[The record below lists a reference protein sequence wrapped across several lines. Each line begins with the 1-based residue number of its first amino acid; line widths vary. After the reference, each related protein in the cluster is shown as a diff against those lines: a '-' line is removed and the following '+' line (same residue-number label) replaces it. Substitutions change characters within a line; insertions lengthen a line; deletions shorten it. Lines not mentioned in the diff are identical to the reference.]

1 MLGYIGRR
9 VLQIIPLLV
18 ALSVIIFIVIQ
29 LPPGDYLTMYIQQLR
44 NTGAAVSESEIAN
57 LTRLYALDRPLHEQ
71 YFQWIWSILTRGD
84 FGMSFQWNR
93 PVAELIGERL
103 LLTMVIST
111 ATLLFT
117 WLVSLPIGI
126 YSATHQ
132 YSVGD
137 YVMTLIG
144 FIGISLPGFLI
155 ALVLMYSVF
164 AVTGTAITGLFS
176 PQYIDTPWSWPK
188 IADALKHVWLP
199 MVIVGLSG
207 TASLIRTMR
216 AMMLDELQQQY
227 VITARARGVA
237 ERTLLFRYPVRLAL
251 NPMIST
257 IGWLLPTIVSGEA
270 LVSIVLNMPTTGP
283 MLLQSLLAQ
292 DMYLAG
298 SILLVTSTLTV
309 IGTLLSDILLAWLDP
324 RIRFGA
330 VAEEA

>member
-9 VLQIIPLLV
+9 VLQIIPLLI
-18 ALSVIIFIVIQ
+18 ALSVIIFLVIQ
-29 LPPGDYLTMYIQQLR
+29 LPPGDYLTIYIQQLR
-44 NTGAAVSESEIAN
+44 NTGAVVSESEIAN
-57 LTRLYALDRPLHEQ
+57 LTELYALDKPIYEQ
-71 YFQWIWSILTRGD
+71 YFRWISNILLRGD

-93 PVAELIGERL
+93 PVTELISERL
-103 LLTMVIST
+103 ALTMTISIL
-111 ATLLFT
+111 TLIFT
-117 WLVSLPIGI
+117 WFVSLPIGI

-132 YSVGD
+132 YSIGD
-137 YVMTLIG
+137 YLLTFIG

-155 ALVLMYSVF
+155 ALVLMYGVF
-164 AVTGTAITGLFS
+164 ASTGVAITGLFS
-176 PQYIDTPWSWPK
+176 PQYIDAPWSVDK
-188 IADALKHVWLP
+188 VVDALKHVWLP
-199 MVIVGLSG
+199 MIIVGLAG

-227 VITARARGVA
+227 VVTARARGVK
-237 ERTLLFRYPVRLAL
+237 ERKLLFKYPVRLAL

-283 MLLQSLLAQ
+283 LLLQSLLAQ

-298 SILLVTSTLTV
+298 SILLITSTLTV

-330 VAEEA
+330 VAAEA

>member
-1 MLGYIGRR
+1 MAGYIGRR
-9 VLQIIPLLV
+9 VLQIIPLLF

-29 LPPGDYLTMYIQQLR
+29 LPPGDYLTMYMQQLR
-44 NTGAAVSESEIAN
+44 NVGAAVSESEIAN
-57 LTRLYALDRPLHEQ
+57 LTQLYALDRPIYEQ
-71 YFQWIWSILTRGD
+71 YYRWITNILLSGD

-93 PVAELIGERL
+93 PVAELVGERL
-103 LLTMVIST
+103 LLTMTISI

-117 WLVSLPIGI
+117 WIVSLPIGI

-132 YSVGD
+132 YSLGD
-137 YVMTLIG
+137 YALTFIG

-155 ALVLMYSVF
+155 ALVIMYSVF

-176 PQYIDTPWSWPK
+176 PQFIAAPWSWAK
-188 IADALKHVWLP
+188 IEDALKHVWLP

-227 VITARARGVA
+227 VTTARARGVK
-237 ERTLLFRYPVRLAL
+237 ERKLLFKYPVRLAL

-298 SILLVTSTLTV
+298 SILLITSTLTV

>member
-1 MLGYIGRR
+1 M
-9 VLQIIPLLV
+9 
-18 ALSVIIFIVIQ
+18 
-29 LPPGDYLTMYIQQLR
+29 QQLR
-44 NTGAAVSESEIAN
+44 NVGAAVSESEIAN
-57 LTRLYALDRPLHEQ
+57 LTQLYALDRPIYEQ
-71 YFQWIWSILTRGD
+71 YYRWITNILLRGD

-93 PVAELIGERL
+93 PVAELVGERL
-103 LLTMVIST
+103 LLTMTISI

-117 WLVSLPIGI
+117 WIVSLPIGI

-132 YSVGD
+132 YSLGD
-137 YVMTLIG
+137 YALTFIG

-155 ALVLMYSVF
+155 ALVIMYSVF

-176 PQYIDTPWSWPK
+176 PQFIAAPWSWAK
-188 IADALKHVWLP
+188 IEDALKHVWLP

-227 VITARARGVA
+227 VTTARARGVK
-237 ERTLLFRYPVRLAL
+237 ERKLLFKYPVRLAL

-298 SILLVTSTLTV
+298 SILLITSTLTV

>member
-9 VLQIIPLLV
+9 VLQIIPLLI
-18 ALSVIIFIVIQ
+18 ALSVIIFLVIQ
-29 LPPGDYLTMYIQQLR
+29 LPPGDYLTIYIQQLR
-44 NTGAAVSESEIAN
+44 NTGAVVSESEIAN
-57 LTRLYALDRPLHEQ
+57 LTELYALDKPIYEQ
-71 YFQWIWSILTRGD
+71 YFRWISNILLRGD

-103 LLTMVIST
+103 ALTMTISIL
-111 ATLLFT
+111 TLIFT
-117 WLVSLPIGI
+117 WFVSLPIGI

-137 YVMTLIG
+137 YLLTFIG

-155 ALVLMYSVF
+155 ALVLMYGVF
-164 AVTGTAITGLFS
+164 AHTGVAITGLFS
-176 PQYIDTPWSWPK
+176 PQYIDAPWSTDK
-188 IADALKHVWLP
+188 VVDALKHVWLP
-199 MVIVGLSG
+199 MIIVGLAG

-227 VITARARGVA
+227 VVTARARGVK
-237 ERTLLFRYPVRLAL
+237 ERKLLFKYPVRLAL

-283 MLLQSLLAQ
+283 LLLQSLLAQ

-298 SILLVTSTLTV
+298 SILLITSTLTV

-330 VAEEA
+330 VTAEA

>member
-1 MLGYIGRR
+1 MAGYIGRR
-9 VLQIIPLLV
+9 VLQIIPLLF

-29 LPPGDYLTMYIQQLR
+29 LPPGDYLTMYMQQLR
-44 NTGAAVSESEIAN
+44 NVGAAVSESEIAN
-57 LTRLYALDRPLHEQ
+57 LTQLYALDRPIYEQ
-71 YFQWIWSILTRGD
+71 YYRWITNILLRGD

-93 PVAELIGERL
+93 PVAELVGERL
-103 LLTMVIST
+103 LLTMTISI

-117 WLVSLPIGI
+117 WIVSLPIGI

-132 YSVGD
+132 YSLGD
-137 YVMTLIG
+137 YALTFIG

-155 ALVLMYSVF
+155 ALVIMYSVF

-176 PQYIDTPWSWPK
+176 PQFIAAPWSWAK
-188 IADALKHVWLP
+188 IEDALKHVWLP

-227 VITARARGVA
+227 VTTARARGVK
-237 ERTLLFRYPVRLAL
+237 ERKLLFKYPVRLAL

-298 SILLVTSTLTV
+298 SILLITSTLTV

>member
-9 VLQIIPLLV
+9 VLQIIPLLI
-18 ALSVIIFIVIQ
+18 ALSVIIFLVIQ
-29 LPPGDYLTMYIQQLR
+29 LPPGDYLTIYIQQLR
-44 NTGAAVSESEIAN
+44 NTGAVVSESEIAN
-57 LTRLYALDRPLHEQ
+57 LTELYALDKPIYEQ
-71 YFQWIWSILTRGD
+71 YFRWISNILLRGD

-103 LLTMVIST
+103 ALTMTISIL
-111 ATLLFT
+111 TLIFT
-117 WLVSLPIGI
+117 WFVSLPIGI

-137 YVMTLIG
+137 YLLTFIG

-155 ALVLMYSVF
+155 ALVLMYGVF
-164 AVTGTAITGLFS
+164 AHTGVAITGLFS
-176 PQYIDTPWSWPK
+176 PQYIDAPWSVDK
-188 IADALKHVWLP
+188 VVDALKHVWLP
-199 MVIVGLSG
+199 MIIVGLAG

-227 VITARARGVA
+227 VVTARARGVK
-237 ERTLLFRYPVRLAL
+237 ERKLLFKYPVRLAL

-283 MLLQSLLAQ
+283 LLLQSLLAQ

-298 SILLVTSTLTV
+298 SILLITSTLTV

-330 VAEEA
+330 VAAEA

>member
-9 VLQIIPLLV
+9 VLQIIPLLI
-18 ALSVIIFIVIQ
+18 ALSVIIFLVIQ
-29 LPPGDYLTMYIQQLR
+29 LPPGDYLTIYIQQLR
-44 NTGAAVSESEIAN
+44 NTGAVVSESEIAN
-57 LTRLYALDRPLHEQ
+57 LTELYALDKPIYEQ
-71 YFQWIWSILTRGD
+71 YFRWISIILLRGD

-103 LLTMVIST
+103 ALTMTISIL
-111 ATLLFT
+111 TLIFT
-117 WLVSLPIGI
+117 WFVSLPIGI

-137 YVMTLIG
+137 YLLTFIG

-164 AVTGTAITGLFS
+164 AHTGVAITGLFS
-176 PQYIDTPWSWPK
+176 PQYIDAPWSADK
-188 IADALKHVWLP
+188 VADALKHVWLP
-199 MVIVGLSG
+199 MIIVGLAG

-227 VITARARGVA
+227 VVTARARGVK
-237 ERTLLFRYPVRLAL
+237 ERKLLFKYPVRLAL
-251 NPMIST
+251 NTMIST

-283 MLLQSLLAQ
+283 LLLQSLLAQ

-298 SILLVTSTLTV
+298 SILLITSTLTV

-330 VAEEA
+330 VTAEA

>member
-1 MLGYIGRR
+1 M
-9 VLQIIPLLV
+9 
-18 ALSVIIFIVIQ
+18 
-29 LPPGDYLTMYIQQLR
+29 QQLR
-44 NTGAAVSESEIAN
+44 NVGAAVSESEIAN
-57 LTRLYALDRPLHEQ
+57 LTQLYALDRPIYEQ
-71 YFQWIWSILTRGD
+71 YYRWITNILLSGD

-93 PVAELIGERL
+93 PVAELVGERL
-103 LLTMVIST
+103 LLTMTISI

-117 WLVSLPIGI
+117 WIVSLPIGI

-132 YSVGD
+132 YSLGD
-137 YVMTLIG
+137 YALTFIG

-155 ALVLMYSVF
+155 ALVIMYSVF

-176 PQYIDTPWSWPK
+176 PQFIAAPWSWAK
-188 IADALKHVWLP
+188 IEDALKHVWLP

-227 VITARARGVA
+227 VTTARARGVK
-237 ERTLLFRYPVRLAL
+237 ERKLLFKYPVRLAL

-298 SILLVTSTLTV
+298 SILLITSTLTV
-309 IGTLLSDILLAWLDP
+309 IWTLLSDILLAWLDP

>member
-1 MLGYIGRR
+1 MAGYIGRR
-9 VLQIIPLLV
+9 VLQIIPLLF

-29 LPPGDYLTMYIQQLR
+29 LPPGDYLTMYMQQLR
-44 NTGAAVSESEIAN
+44 NVCAAVSESEIAN
-57 LTRLYALDRPLHEQ
+57 LTQLYALDRPIYEQ
-71 YFQWIWSILTRGD
+71 YYRWITNILLRGD

-93 PVAELIGERL
+93 PVAELVGERL
-103 LLTMVIST
+103 LLTMSISI

-117 WLVSLPIGI
+117 WIVSLPIGI

-132 YSVGD
+132 YSLGD
-137 YVMTLIG
+137 YALTFIG

-155 ALVLMYSVF
+155 ALVIMYSVF

-176 PQYIDTPWSWPK
+176 PQFIAAPWSWAK
-188 IADALKHVWLP
+188 IEDALKHVWLP

-227 VITARARGVA
+227 VTTARARGVK
-237 ERTLLFRYPVRLAL
+237 ERKLLFKYPVRLAL

-298 SILLVTSTLTV
+298 SILLITSTLTV

>member
-1 MLGYIGRR
+1 MAGYIGRR
-9 VLQIIPLLV
+9 VLQIIPLLF
-18 ALSVIIFIVIQ
+18 ALSVIIFMVIQ

-44 NTGAAVSESEIAN
+44 NTGAAVSEAEIAG
-57 LTRLYALDRPLHEQ
+57 LTRLYALDRPVYEQ
-71 YFQWIWSILTRGD
+71 YIQWIWNILSRGD

-93 PVAELIGERL
+93 PVAELVGERL

-111 ATLLFT
+111 LTLIFT
-117 WLVSLPIGI
+117 WIVALPIGI

-132 YSVGD
+132 YSFGD
-137 YVMTLIG
+137 YLMTFIG

-155 ALVLMYSVF
+155 ALVLMYGVF
-164 AVTGTAITGLFS
+164 ATTGVAITGLFS
-176 PQYIDTPWSWPK
+176 PQYMNAPWSVDK
-188 IADALKHVWLP
+188 AIDGLKHVWLP

-237 ERTLLFRYPVRLAL
+237 ERKLLFRYPVRLAL

-283 MLLQSLLAQ
+283 LLLQSLLAQ

-298 SILLVTSTLTV
+298 SILLLTSVLTIV
-309 IGTLLSDILLAWLDP
+309 GTLLSDILLAWFDP

-330 VAEEA
+330 MAEEA

>member
-1 MLGYIGRR
+1 
-9 VLQIIPLLV
+9 
-18 ALSVIIFIVIQ
+18 
-29 LPPGDYLTMYIQQLR
+29 
-44 NTGAAVSESEIAN
+44 
-57 LTRLYALDRPLHEQ
+57 
-71 YFQWIWSILTRGD
+71 
-84 FGMSFQWNR
+84 
-93 PVAELIGERL
+93 
-103 LLTMVIST
+103 
-111 ATLLFT
+111 
-117 WLVSLPIGI
+117 
-126 YSATHQ
+126 
-132 YSVGD
+132 
-137 YVMTLIG
+137 
-144 FIGISLPGFLI
+144 
-155 ALVLMYSVF
+155 MYSVF

-176 PQYIDTPWSWPK
+176 PQFIAAPWSWAK
-188 IADALKHVWLP
+188 IEDALKHVWLP

-227 VITARARGVA
+227 VTTARARGVK
-237 ERTLLFRYPVRLAL
+237 ERKLLFKYPVRLAL

-298 SILLVTSTLTV
+298 SILLITSTLTV

>member
-1 MLGYIGRR
+1 MAGYIGRR
-9 VLQIIPLLV
+9 VLQIIPLLF
-18 ALSVIIFIVIQ
+18 ALSIIIFIVIQ
-29 LPPGDYLTMYIQQLR
+29 LPPGDYLTMYMQQLR
-44 NTGAAVSESEIAN
+44 NVGAAVSESEIAN
-57 LTRLYALDRPLHEQ
+57 LTQLYALDRPIYEQ
-71 YFQWIWSILTRGD
+71 YYRWITNILLRGD

-93 PVAELIGERL
+93 PVAELVGERL
-103 LLTMVIST
+103 LLTMTISI

-117 WLVSLPIGI
+117 WIVSLPIGI

-132 YSVGD
+132 YSLGD
-137 YVMTLIG
+137 YALTFIG

-155 ALVLMYSVF
+155 ALVIMYSVF

-176 PQYIDTPWSWPK
+176 PQFIAAPWSWAK
-188 IADALKHVWLP
+188 IEDALKHVWLP

-227 VITARARGVA
+227 VTTARARGVK
-237 ERTLLFRYPVRLAL
+237 ERKLLFKYPVRLAL

-298 SILLVTSTLTV
+298 SILLITSTLTV

>member
-1 MLGYIGRR
+1 
-9 VLQIIPLLV
+9 
-18 ALSVIIFIVIQ
+18 
-29 LPPGDYLTMYIQQLR
+29 
-44 NTGAAVSESEIAN
+44 
-57 LTRLYALDRPLHEQ
+57 
-71 YFQWIWSILTRGD
+71 
-84 FGMSFQWNR
+84 
-93 PVAELIGERL
+93 
-103 LLTMVIST
+103 
-111 ATLLFT
+111 
-117 WLVSLPIGI
+117 
-126 YSATHQ
+126 
-132 YSVGD
+132 
-137 YVMTLIG
+137 
-144 FIGISLPGFLI
+144 
-155 ALVLMYSVF
+155 
-164 AVTGTAITGLFS
+164 
-176 PQYIDTPWSWPK
+176 
-188 IADALKHVWLP
+188 

-227 VITARARGVA
+227 VTTARARGVK
-237 ERTLLFRYPVRLAL
+237 ERKLLFKYPVRLAL

-298 SILLVTSTLTV
+298 SILLITSTLTV

>member
-1 MLGYIGRR
+1 MAGYIGRR
-9 VLQIIPLLV
+9 VLQIIPLLF

-29 LPPGDYLTMYIQQLR
+29 LPPGDYLTMYMQQLR
-44 NTGAAVSESEIAN
+44 NVGAAVSESEIAN
-57 LTRLYALDRPLHEQ
+57 LTQLYALDRPIYEQ
-71 YFQWIWSILTRGD
+71 YYRWITNILLRGD

-93 PVAELIGERL
+93 PVAELVGERL
-103 LLTMVIST
+103 LLTMTISI

-117 WLVSLPIGI
+117 WIVSLPIGI

-132 YSVGD
+132 YSLGD
-137 YVMTLIG
+137 YALTFIG

-155 ALVLMYSVF
+155 ALVIMYSVF

-176 PQYIDTPWSWPK
+176 PQFIAAPWSWAK
-188 IADALKHVWLP
+188 IEDALKHVWLP

-227 VITARARGVA
+227 VTTARARGVK
-237 ERTLLFRYPVRLAL
+237 ERKLLFKYPVRLAL

-270 LVSIVLNMPTTGP
+270 LVSIVLNMPTTCP

-298 SILLVTSTLTV
+298 SILLITSTLTV
-309 IGTLLSDILLAWLDP
+309 IGTLLSDILFAWLDP